1 MACSEINVQTVDY
14 NEAGT
19 EAELLAAQVD
29 DTQSLDPVYAKLDS
43 FVEELKAQQRNA
55 ADLLPA
61 DAEPGVGFMLN
72 QKRDGKT
79 LLQTIAISGRESLC
93 DPEGE
98 VRKKLSEVT
107 QLGTGAVVSSVMFTL
122 GLPVIAV
129 PIAVAIVGMMLAIGI
144 KGFCQW
150 ASAPADEPASA

>member
-1 MACSEINVQTVDY
+1 MREVDY
-14 NEAGT
+14 SEAGA
-19 EAELLAAQVD
+19 EAEQLAALVD
-29 DTQSLDPVYAKLDS
+29 STDSFHPVYAKLDGLI
-43 FVEELKAQQRNA
+43 EELKAERRNA

-61 DAEPGVGFMLN
+61 NAEPGVGFMLN

-79 LLQTIAISGRESLC
+79 LLQTIAITGRESLC

-107 QLGTGAVVSSVMFTL
+107 QLGTGTVVSSVMFTL

>member
-1 MACSEINVQTVDY
+1 MREVDY
-14 NEAGT
+14 TEAGV
-19 EAELLAAQVD
+19 EAEQLAALVASRD
-29 DTQSLDPVYAKLDS
+29 SLDPIYSKLDGLI
-43 FVEELKAQQRNA
+43 EELKAEQRNA
-55 ADLLPA
+55 TDLLPA
-61 DAEPGVGFMLN
+61 TAEPGVGFMLN

-79 LLQTIAISGRESLC
+79 LLQTIATAGRESLC

-98 VRKKLSEVT
+98 VRKKLSECA

-122 GLPVIAV
+122 GLPMVAV
-129 PIAVAIVGMMLAIGI
+129 PIAVAIVGMMLAVGI

>member
-1 MACSEINVQTVDY
+1 VQKVDY
-14 NEAGT
+14 NEAGA
-19 EAELLAAQVD
+19 EAELLAGLVD
-29 DTQSLDPVYAKLDS
+29 STHSFDPVYAKLDRLI
-43 FVEELKAQQRNA
+43 EELKAQQRNA
-55 ADLLPA
+55 TDLLPA
-61 DAEPGVGFMLN
+61 SAEPGVGFMLN

-79 LLQTIAISGRESLC
+79 LLQTIAIAGRESLC

-107 QLGTGAVVSSVMFTL
+107 QLGTGAVISSVMFTL
-122 GLPVIAV
+122 GLPVITV

>member
-1 MACSEINVQTVDY
+1 MQEVDY
-14 NEAGT
+14 SEAGV
-19 EAELLAAQVD
+19 EAEHLAALVD
-29 DTQSLDPVYAKLDS
+29 RTHSFDPVYAKLDLL
-43 FVEELKAQQRNA
+43 VEELKAERRDA

-61 DAEPGVGFMLN
+61 RAEPGVGFMLN

-79 LLQTIAISGRESLC
+79 LLQTIAIAGRESLC